1 MPLYICA
8 ADKDAIPAAAKEQ
21 IAAAVTRVHCDVTG
35 APPTFVH
42 CFFFDRGSPQLEVLQ
57 HVFNA
62 SSDRPYVLFGNLR
75 AGRTEET
82 KDRVVNEMCDAV
94 CDILGIDRQQID
106 MATQDI
112 PAKWVMEG
120 GDLLPEPGE
129 EEAWLRA
136 HNEKI
141 ARQSQSEKDQ

>member
-8 ADKDAIPAAAKEQ
+8 AQKDAISPEAKGLIAKE
-21 IAAAVTRVHCDVTG
+21 VTRVHCDVTG
-35 APPTFVH
+35 APPSFVH
-42 CFFFDRGSPQLEVLQ
+42 CFFFDMDDPQFALLQ
-57 HVFNA
+57 HVFA
-62 SSDRPYVLFGNLR
+62 SSIEKPCVLFGNLR
-75 AGRTEET
+75 AGRTEDT
-82 KDRVVNEMCDAV
+82 KHRVIEEMCAGV
-94 CDILGIDRQQID
+94 SDILGISRDQID

-129 EEAWLRA
+129 EDAWLKL

-141 ARQSQSEKDQ
+141 AAEQT

>member
-8 ADKDAIPAAAKEQ
+8 ADRGAIPDGAKGQ
-21 IAAAVTRVHCDVTG
+21 IAREVTRVHCEITG

-42 CFFFDRGSPQLEVLQ
+42 CFFFEKGSPQIALLE
-57 HVFNA
+57 HVFRS
-62 SSDRPYVLFGNLR
+62 SSDKPYVLFGNLR
-75 AGRTEET
+75 AGRTEQT
-82 KDRVVNEMCDAV
+82 KDRVIHDMCRGVAA
-94 CDILGIDRQQID
+94 ILGIDRDAID

-129 EEAWLRA
+129 EEAWLQA

-141 ARQSQSEKDQ
+141 AAGKHGAT

>member
-8 ADKDAIPAAAKEQ
+8 SEKDAIPAAAKQQ
-21 IAAAVTRVHCDVTG
+21 IAGEVTRVHCQITG

-42 CFFFDRGSPQLEVLQ
+42 CFFFDKGSPQIALLEQ
-57 HVFNA
+57 VFKA
-62 SSDRPYVLFGNLR
+62 SSDKPYLLFGNLR

-82 KDRVVNEMCDAV
+82 KDRVIEEMCSGVAS
-94 CDILGIDRQQID
+94 ILGVSRDEVD

-129 EEAWLRA
+129 EAEWLKA
-136 HNEKI
+136 HNEKL
-141 ARQSQSEKDQ
+141 ARAD

>member
-8 ADKDAIPAAAKEQ
+8 AEKGAIPDDAKGQIAKE
-21 IAAAVTRVHCDVTG
+21 VTRVHCEITG

-42 CFFFDRGSPQLEVLQ
+42 CFFFEKGSHQVELLE

-62 SSDRPYVLFGNLR
+62 TSDKRYVLFGNLR

-82 KDRVVNEMCDAV
+82 KNEVISTMCRGVAS
-94 CDILGIDRQQID
+94 ILGIDRDEID

-112 PAKWVMEG
+112 PARWVMEG

-129 EEAWLRA
+129 EEEWLRA

-141 ARQSQSEKDQ
+141 IQTGPTD

>member
-1 MPLYICA
+1 MPLYICSS
-8 ADKDAIPAAAKEQ
+8 DKGAIPGELKGA
-21 IAAAVTRVHCDVTG
+21 IAAEVTRVHCDITG

-42 CFFFDRGSPQLEVLQ
+42 CFFFEKGGPEIALLE
-57 HVFNA
+57 HVFKS
-62 SSDRPYVLFGNLR
+62 SSDKPYLLFGNLR

-82 KDRVVNEMCDAV
+82 KNRVIEEMCAGV
-94 CDILGIDRQQID
+94 ASILGIDRQQID

-136 HNEKI
+136 HKLKV
-141 ARQSQSEKDQ
+141 APPG

>member
-1 MPLYICA
+1 MPLYICTA
-8 ADKDAIPAAAKEQ
+8 QPGAIPDEAKGA
-21 IAAAVTRVHCDVTG
+21 IAREVTRVHCEVTG

-42 CFFFDRGSPQLEVLQ
+42 CFFFEQGSPQVAMLQ
-57 HVFNA
+57 HVFQS

-75 AGRTEET
+75 AGRTEDT
-82 KDRVVNEMCDAV
+82 KDQVIEQMCSGVAA
-94 CDILGIDRQQID
+94 ILGIAREQID

-129 EEAWLRA
+129 EAAWLVA
-136 HNEKI
+136 HEEKL
-141 ARQSQSEKDQ
+141 AAALAAQEQQ

>member
-8 ADKDAIPAAAKEQ
+8 AEKGAIPEEAKRL
-21 IAAAVTRVHCDVTG
+21 IAGEVTRVHCDVTG

-42 CFFFDRGSPQLEVLQ
+42 CFFFERGSAQVALLEHL
-57 HVFNA
+57 FKS
-62 SSDRPYVLFGNLR
+62 SSDRPYALFGNLR

-82 KDRVVNEMCDAV
+82 KNRVVEEMCGGVAA
-94 CDILGIDRQQID
+94 ILGIDRDEID

-112 PAKWVMEG
+112 PARWVMEG

-129 EEAWLRA
+129 EEEWLKA
-136 HNEKI
+136 HREKL
-141 ARQSQSEKDQ
+141 ASAEDAAP

>member
-8 ADKDAIPAAAKEQ
+8 AEKGRIPASLKQQ
-21 IAAAVTRVHCDVTG
+21 IAREVTRVHCDITA

-42 CFFFDRGSPQLEVLQ
+42 CFFFDKGSPQIALLQ
-57 HVFNA
+57 QVFKS
-62 SSDRPYVLFGNLR
+62 SSDKPYQLFGNLR
-75 AGRTEET
+75 AGRSEET
-82 KDRVVNEMCDAV
+82 KDRVIEEMCRGVAS
-94 CDILGIDRQQID
+94 ILGVPREEID

-129 EEAWLRA
+129 EAAWLKA
-136 HNEKI
+136 HNEKL
-141 ARQSQSEKDQ
+141 ARAD

>member
-8 ADKDAIPAAAKEQ
+8 AAKDAISAEQKRQ
-21 IAAAVTRVHCDVTG
+21 IANEVTRVHCEVTG
-35 APPTFVH
+35 APRTFVH
-42 CFFFDRGSPQLEVLQ
+42 CFFFDQDSPQIELLQ
-57 HVFNA
+57 TVFKA
-62 SSDRPYVLFGNLR
+62 ESDKPYVLFGNLR

-82 KDRVVNEMCDAV
+82 KDRVINDMCNGVAG
-94 CDILGIDRQQID
+94 ILDVARDQIE

-136 HNEKI
+136 HEAKI
-141 ARQSQSEKDQ
+141 AGDPS

>member
-8 ADKDAIPAAAKEQ
+8 AAKDAISAEQKRQ
-21 IAAAVTRVHCDVTG
+21 IANEVTRVHCEVTG
-35 APPTFVH
+35 APRTFVH
-42 CFFFDRGSPQLEVLQ
+42 CFFFDQGSPQIELLQ
-57 HVFNA
+57 TVFKA
-62 SSDRPYVLFGNLR
+62 ESDKPYVLFGNLR

-82 KDRVVNEMCDAV
+82 KDRVINDMCNGVAG
-94 CDILGIDRQQID
+94 ILDVARDQIE

-136 HNEKI
+136 HEAKI
-141 ARQSQSEKDQ
+141 AGDPS

>member
-8 ADKDAIPAAAKEQ
+8 AEKGAIPAELKRQVAAE
-21 IAAAVTRVHCDVTG
+21 VTRVHCEITG

-42 CFFFDRGSPQLEVLQ
+42 CFFFEKGGSEIALLE
-57 HVFNA
+57 HVFK
-62 SSDRPYVLFGNLR
+62 SSSNKPYLLFGNLR

-82 KDRVVNEMCDAV
+82 KDRVIEEMCNGVAS
-94 CDILGIDRQQID
+94 ILGIGNDEID

-112 PAKWVMEG
+112 PARWVMEG

-129 EEAWLRA
+129 EEAWLEA
-136 HNEKI
+136 HNAKM
-141 ARQSQSEKDQ
+141 SEAADQRH

>member
-1 MPLYICA
+1 MPLYICTA
-8 ADKDAIPAAAKEQ
+8 PEGSIPEQAKGR
-21 IAAAVTRVHCDVTG
+21 IANEVTRVHCEVTG

-42 CFFFDRGSPQLEVLQ
+42 CFFFERGGPEVELLQ
-57 HVFNA
+57 HVFSSA
-62 SSDRPYVLFGNLR
+62 SDKPYVLFGNLR

-82 KDRVVNEMCDAV
+82 KQRVIDEMCSGVASIL
-94 CDILGIDRQQID
+94 DISRDDID

-112 PAKWVMEG
+112 PASWVMEG

-136 HNEKI
+136 HEAKLAAAENE
-141 ARQSQSEKDQ
+141 

>member
-8 ADKDAIPAAAKEQ
+8 AAKDAISAEQKRQ
-21 IAAAVTRVHCDVTG
+21 IANEVTRVHCEVTG
-35 APPTFVH
+35 APRTFVH
-42 CFFFDRGSPQLEVLQ
+42 CFFFDQDSPQIELLQ
-57 HVFNA
+57 TVFKA
-62 SSDRPYVLFGNLR
+62 ESDKPYVLFGNLR

-82 KDRVVNEMCDAV
+82 KDRVINDMCNGVAG
-94 CDILGIDRQQID
+94 ILGVARDQIE

-136 HNEKI
+136 HEAKI
-141 ARQSQSEKDQ
+141 AGDPS

>member
-1 MPLYICA
+1 MPLYLCA
-8 ADKDAIPAAAKEQ
+8 AAADAISSEQKRQ
-21 IAAAVTRVHCDVTG
+21 IANEVTRVHCELTG
-35 APPTFVH
+35 APRTFVH
-42 CFFFDRGSPQLEVLQ
+42 CFFFDRDGPQIELLRS
-57 HVFNA
+57 VFK
-62 SSDRPYVLFGNLR
+62 SESDKPYILFGNLR

-82 KDRVVNEMCDAV
+82 KDRVVSEMCSGVAS
-94 CDILGIDRQQID
+94 ILGVARDEID

-136 HNEKI
+136 HEAKH
-141 ARQSQSEKDQ
+141 SGDHG